1 MMVLPPRYWG
11 PGVVTMALGEALR
24 LWAVGHIGRISRTR
38 EDEVGALVDV
48 GPYAR
53 LRNPLYVGN
62 ILLFF
67 GMGLIQWPSALLCLP
82 LLALYYQQIVRWEE
96 KNLAEKLGE
105 PYRDYLRRVP
115 RWLPVGTPK
124 SGRWSLQTA
133 VRSERSTLI
142 AIAVILAAL
151 ILRSRLPQ

>member
-1 MMVLPPRYWG
+1 
-11 PGVVTMALGEALR
+11 MAAGETLR

-38 EDEVGALVDV
+38 QDEVGGLVDV

-62 ILLFF
+62 MLLFA
-67 GMGLIQWPSALLCLP
+67 GIGVIQWPSALLCVP

-96 KNLAEKLGE
+96 ENLQEKLGD

-115 RWLPVGTPK
+115 RWLPLGSPK
-124 SGRWSLQTA
+124 TGLWSLQTA
-133 VRSERSTLI
+133 LRSERSTLI
-142 AIAVILAAL
+142 AIAVILGAL
-151 ILRSRLPQ
+151 LLRSRLPQ

>member
-1 MMVLPPRYWG
+1 
-11 PGVVTMALGEALR
+11 MAAGETLR

-38 EDEVGALVDV
+38 QDEVGGLVDV

-62 ILLFF
+62 LLLFA
-67 GMGLIQWPSALLCLP
+67 GIGVIQWPSALLCVP

-96 KNLAEKLGE
+96 ENLQEKLGD

-115 RWLPVGTPK
+115 RWLPLGSPK
-124 SGRWSLQTA
+124 TGLWSLQTA
-133 VRSERSTLI
+133 LRSERSTLI
-142 AIAVILAAL
+142 AIAVILGAL
-151 ILRSRLPQ
+151 LLRSRLPQ

>member
-1 MMVLPPRYWG
+1 MTLLPPRHWLAG
-11 PGVVTMALGEALR
+11 LALMAAGETLR

-38 EDEVGALVDV
+38 QDEVGGLVDV

-62 ILLFF
+62 MLLFA
-67 GMGLIQWPSALLCLP
+67 GIGVIQWPSALLCVP

-96 KNLAEKLGE
+96 ENLQEKLGD

-115 RWLPVGTPK
+115 RWLPLGSPK
-124 SGRWSLQTA
+124 TGLWSLQTA
-133 VRSERSTLI
+133 LRSERSTLI
-142 AIAVILAAL
+142 AIAVILGAL
-151 ILRSRLPQ
+151 LLRSRLPQ